1 MHNRWYHR
9 ARFYSISNRE
19 KNMTW
24 VEQML
29 DLVFAISVIQFSKGF
44 FSVASE
50 SNVIAFV
57 LLYSFLWVSW
67 LINVFFYSRYVIDD
81 FVQRFFMILYIF
93 TFVFISYFAQ
103 QILNEDFTNIQRLIA
118 CLYF

>member
-1 MHNRWYHR
+1 MHNRWYHK
-9 ARFYSISNRE
+9 ARFYSLSNRE

-29 DLVFAISVIQFSKGF
+29 DLVFAISVIQFSRGF

-50 SNVIAFV
+50 TNVIAFT

-81 FVQRFFMILYIF
+81 FVQRLFMVFYVF
-93 TFVFISYFAQ
+93 TYVFISFFAP
-103 QILNEDFTNIQRLIA
+103 QIL
-118 CLYF
+118 

>member
-1 MHNRWYHR
+1 MVSPS
-9 ARFYSISNRE
+9 AILYSISNRE

-57 LLYSFLWVSW
+57 LLYSFLWS
-67 LINVFFYSRYVIDD
+67 LG
-81 FVQRFFMILYIF
+81 
-93 TFVFISYFAQ
+93 
-103 QILNEDFTNIQRLIA
+103 
-118 CLYF
+118 